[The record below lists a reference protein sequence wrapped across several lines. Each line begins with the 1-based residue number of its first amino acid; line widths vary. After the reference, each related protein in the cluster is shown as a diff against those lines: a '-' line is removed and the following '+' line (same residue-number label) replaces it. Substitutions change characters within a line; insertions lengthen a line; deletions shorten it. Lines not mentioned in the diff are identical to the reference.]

1 MCVDCNEKLRS
12 ALFLVVE
19 ISVND
24 YNYAL
29 FQGKT
34 IQEAKHMVP
43 NVVRTIKSVV
53 EVMLILSNTVIQ
65 IIYIPYMNE
74 MIISYRTTR

>member
-1 MCVDCNEKLRS
+1 MG
-12 ALFLVVE
+12 E
-19 ISVND
+19 IGGND

-43 NVVRTIKSVV
+43 DVVRTIKSAV
-53 EVMLILSNTVIQ
+53 EVMLILFNTVI
-65 IIYIPYMNE
+65 
-74 MIISYRTTR
+74 